1 MTGQSPNTTEQ
12 IKVLEAEESI
22 LENKTTH
29 KGFRDASRRN
39 RIQEQLEVL
48 HEAARHAE
56 PYDIEGPSVND
67 VRDKVK

>member
-29 KGFRDASRRN
+29 KGFRNAGCRN
-39 RIQEQLEVL
+39 RIQEQLKVL

-56 PYDIEGPSVND
+56 TYDIEVPSVND
-67 VRDKVK
+67 VREKVK